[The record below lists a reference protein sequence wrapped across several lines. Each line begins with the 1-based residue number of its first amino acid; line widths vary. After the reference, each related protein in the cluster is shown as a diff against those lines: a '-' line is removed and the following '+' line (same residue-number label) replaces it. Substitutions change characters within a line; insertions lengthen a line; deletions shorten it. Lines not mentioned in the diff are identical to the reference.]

1 VRDDRETPTSGSPP
15 AAAVASAALPS
26 GVARGSVL
34 RGIGWMLLATA
45 LFVTMHV
52 FIRQLSAEIHPF
64 EIAFFRNF
72 LGIFLLA
79 GWFTRI
85 GFGALKTGNIGL
97 HLARAAVNAVAMLC
111 YFSSLALAPF
121 ATVTALGF
129 TSQLFAALGA
139 VVFLGER
146 FRLRRTLALACGF
159 LGVLV
164 IVRPGVVAVGLGETL
179 VLVSA
184 VAWSVALLLIKT
196 MSRTDS
202 SWTITAYMNLLLTP
216 ITLAAAVFV
225 WQWPTFSQ
233 FLWLAVIA
241 VIGTLAQT
249 ALNQA
254 LREAEVAVVM
264 PFEFLRLV
272 WAGLIGLFV
281 FAEMPGPWTWV
292 GGAMIIA
299 STSYIAYRESV
310 LRRRKPA
317 SFAGA

>member
-1 VRDDRETPTSGSPP
+1 MG
-15 AAAVASAALPS
+15 A
-26 GVARGSVL
+26 ARGSVM
-34 RGIGWMLLATA
+34 RGIGWMLLATV
-45 LFVTMHV
+45 LFVTMHMS
-52 FIRQLSAEIHPF
+52 IRQLSGEIHPF

-72 LGIFLLA
+72 LGIFLLV

-85 GFGALKTGNIGL
+85 GFGALKTGNASL

-111 YFSSLALAPF
+111 FFSSLSLAPF

-146 FRLRRTLALACGF
+146 FRLRRTLALGLGF
-159 LGVLV
+159 LGVLA
-164 IVRPGVVAVGLGETL
+164 IVRPGFIAVGLGETL
-179 VLVSA
+179 VLTSA
-184 VAWSVALLLIKT
+184 VAWSIALLLIKT

-216 ITLAAAVFV
+216 ITLAVAVFV
-225 WQWPTFSQ
+225 WQWPSFVQ
-233 FLWLAVIA
+233 FLWLAAIA

-254 LREAEVAVVM
+254 LREAEVAIVM

-272 WAGLIGLFV
+272 WAGLIGVFV
-281 FAEMPGPWTWV
+281 FHEMPGPWTWL
-292 GGAMIIA
+292 GGAMIVA

-310 LRRRKPA
+310 LRRGA
-317 SFAGA
+317 AAGKRAG

>member
-1 VRDDRETPTSGSPP
+1 MRNERDALTAARSEAADG
-15 AAAVASAALPS
+15 AAASS
-26 GVARGSVL
+26 SRGSVV

-52 FIRQLSAEIHPF
+52 FIRRLSAEIHPF

-85 GFGALKTGNIGL
+85 GFGALKTGNAGL
-97 HLARAAVNAVAMLC
+97 HLVRAAVNTVAMLC
-111 YFSSLALAPF
+111 FFSSLSLAPF
-121 ATVTALGF
+121 ATITALGF

-139 VVFLGER
+139 VLFLGER
-146 FRLRRTLALACGF
+146 FRLRRTVALVVGF
-159 LGVLV
+159 LGVLA
-164 IVRPGVVAVGLGETL
+164 IVRPGIIAVGLGETL
-179 VLVSA
+179 VLTSA

-216 ITLAAAVFV
+216 ITLVVAVFV
-225 WQWPTFSQ
+225 WQWPSFGQ
-233 FLWLAVIA
+233 FLWLSVIA
-241 VIGTLAQT
+241 VMGTLAQT
-249 ALNQA
+249 ALNQS
-254 LREAEVAVVM
+254 LREAEVAIVM

-281 FAEMPGPWTWV
+281 FNELPGVWTWI
-292 GGAMIIA
+292 GGAMIVA

-310 LRRRKPA
+310 LRRASPA
-317 SFAGA
+317 ET